1 MGLRG
6 PAPKPTALKLL
17 QSGTRGYDAGHR
29 PINAAEPKP
38 EEKAPPCP
46 AYIREDPEAA
56 KEWKRLVPILL
67 RMRVLTEAD
76 TTVLASLC
84 LTHSHM
90 LRSLAAMRA
99 LNAVPVAAELTD
111 GEEWVKV
118 PPYTE
123 TLGIAGMVIE
133 TKTGY
138 LAANQI
144 YLNVMSAMDQEVR
157 LCKEL
162 GLTPSARSRL
172 QTSARPQQK
181 PANKWDATKPTPT
194 SKQA

>member
-17 QSGTRGYDAGHR
+17 QGNAGHR
-29 PINAAEPKP
+29 PINSSEPKP

-46 AYIREDPEAA
+46 LYIREDPEAA
-56 KEWKRLVPILL
+56 KEWKRLAPILL

-84 LTHSHM
+84 LTHSHK

-99 LNAVPVAAELTD
+99 LNALPLAEPTED
-111 GEEWVKV
+111 GGRTT
-118 PPYTE
+118 PYVV
-123 TLGIAGMVIE
+123 TLGIAGMVME

-138 LAANQI
+138 LAMNQI
-144 YLNVMSAMDQEVR
+144 YANVTAAIDQELK
-157 LCKEL
+157 LCREL

-172 QTSARPQQK
+172 QTSATPQQK

-194 SKQA
+194 LQQA